1 MKTIK
6 KLYGINFPML
16 FIILC
21 LISCKKKE
29 IEKKDFIFQRGPVK
43 RERLEEIRSQKWEIN
58 KIYVYNSTN
67 HYTTKYDRIRFEDI
81 KGEMLEF
88 KEKGVF
94 INNEFVG
101 KADYKGEIFTINN
114 LDTLTNRFYLF
125 RLKNDILTLRNDVG
139 YYKHNKL
146 LKSYSIELVLRPLK

>member
-1 MKTIK
+1 M
-6 KLYGINFPML
+6 
-16 FIILC
+16 
-21 LISCKKKE
+21 
-29 IEKKDFIFQRGPVK
+29 
-43 RERLEEIRSQKWEIN
+43 EEVRSQKWEIN

-139 YYKHNKL
+139 YYKDNKL